1 MSKFSQSTIARLG
14 YLVLKTP
21 EHNLVTSLNWAGS
34 QHFSRLRPFCPGSI
48 MDQFDVTAS
57 IDWLLA
63 IIPCALS
70 PWCPG
75 LHYSAHSG
83 PWPLTEVSGVSSQ
96 SRPVPSLR
104 PGQVSQQNT
113 TGSKMPA
120 LASTHE
126 YSGGTGSWYQLGQA
140 GRVMGGSQT
149 VRVALICSNL
159 NDLLL
164 FNCLITHRTIKS
176 IIGLIVGQMKL
187 IEAVTVGRGSP
198 QVSSLH
204 LSPSWRSSF
213 PGVWA
218 LIILLEIDLR
228 QSQHSDAVVGVTRG
242 RGNYTRGW
250 WSKPQNIH
258 EEEKSTGGNIISHQ
272 ILISYCGFEYKSSLW
287 KVHSNLPRKILS
299 FEIVSFVLWAKRKK
313 MKIGHSLKNL
323 IKILTW
329 LDNLCWKPALAE
341 TESTDFPL
349 RSIQVILLNLK
360 SSLRFELMKH
370 SHSEY

>member
-1 MSKFSQSTIARLG
+1 
-14 YLVLKTP
+14 
-21 EHNLVTSLNWAGS
+21 
-34 QHFSRLRPFCPGSI
+34 

-63 IIPCALS
+63 IILLS
-70 PWCPG
+70 GC
-75 LHYSAHSG
+75 LSLRT
-83 PWPLTEVSGVSSQ
+83 PLTRDSGHWLRCQDSLG
-96 SRPVPSLR
+96 RAVPSLR

-113 TGSKMPA
+113 TESKMPA
-120 LASTHE
+120 LASPSTRVLRGNRFLV
-126 YSGGTGSWYQLGQA
+126 SAGP
-140 GRVMGGSQT
+140 GRVMEG
-149 VRVALICSNL
+149 VRDALICSNL

-313 MKIGHSLKNL
+313 WKLGIRWR
-323 IKILTW
+323 IL
-329 LDNLCWKPALAE
+329 
-341 TESTDFPL
+341 S
-349 RSIQVILLNLK
+349 
-360 SSLRFELMKH
+360 RF
-370 SHSEY
+370 